1 MAIPRFERESA
12 GSGGLRGNT
21 VRVLLYAIFGVLA
34 LIFMVIL
41 WAAATGLF
49 QRQTPRSF
57 VERQVD
63 MLESVVKE
71 KPKSEEAW
79 ADYALAL
86 IAAKQYTTA
95 ETVLDRADKAVGKDV
110 VDIVL
115 VRAHLAEARGDA
127 GLALE
132 LTDKAIKSGLAFRA
146 KEMRRMAEEGLTPDP
161 NVVKGPILGA
171 AYFFRA
177 QLLAEAGKKQ
187 EAVEALDRAL
197 AEESTSADA
206 LVLRGN
212 LHADLSNV
220 ESATADFERALA
232 FIPDFQ
238 PAIEGMERLGKEA
251 K

>member
-1 MAIPRFERESA
+1 MAKPRSERATAATGEPRVS
-12 GSGGLRGNT
+12 L
-21 VRVLLYAIFGVLA
+21 VRMLSIAIFAVLI
-34 LIFMVIL
+34 LIFTVIL

-49 QRQTPRSF
+49 QRQAPRSF
-57 VERQVD
+57 VERQID
-63 MLESVVKE
+63 MLETVVQE

-86 IAAKQYTTA
+86 IAAKQYSSA
-95 ETVLDRADKAVGKDV
+95 ESVLDRADKAVGKDI

-115 VRAHLAEARGDA
+115 VRAHLAEARGDSA
-127 GLALE
+127 LALK
-132 LTDKAIKSGLAFRA
+132 LTDKAIKNGLEFRA
-146 KEMRRMAEEGLTPDP
+146 KELKRMSEQGLTPDP
-161 NVVKGPILGA
+161 TVVKGPILGA

-187 EAVEALDRAL
+187 EAVEALDLAL

-212 LHADLSNV
+212 LHVDLSNV

-232 FIPDFQ
+232 FIPGFQ
-238 PAIEGMERLGKEA
+238 PALDGMERLGKDS